1 MTKLE
6 LKFQLLRRLGSE
18 KVEMMSN
25 ESASLLVRHLLV
37 GGGPQERKPI
47 CSGCCIQNKID
58 NNIIKKFSIGD
69 LEEHLLDNTM
79 CVAKEEKLFSISV
92 KVLWFVKQNYA
103 KDLYGSARSH
113 VHKLVFTYAN

>member
-1 MTKLE
+1 MRKLE
-6 LKFQLLRRLGSE
+6 SE

-47 CSGCCIQNKID
+47 CSGCGIQNKID

-79 CVAKEEKLFSISV
+79 CVAKEEELFSILV
-92 KVLWFVKQNYA
+92 KVLWFVKQTYE
-103 KDLYGSARSH
+103 KDLYDFERSY
-113 VHKLVFTYAN
+113 VHKVVFTNPLVQ